1 MLDSNKLM
9 RNHMPKNR
17 NFRPLNVKSD
27 THRTKILTRV
37 GSKLNT
43 GKNTLKEIR
52 ESLLMSKSELA
63 REANVSPITIS
74 RIEEGMP
81 CRMETKRKILLALG
95 YSLSDA
101 KKIFNE

>member
-1 MLDSNKLM
+1 MSVRWPPNFPLAA
-9 RNHMPKNR
+9 RAANHSTLRISRRRAMAKN
-17 NFRPLNVKSD
+17 S
-27 THRTKILTRV
+27 
-37 GSKLNT
+37 
-43 GKNTLKEIR
+43 LKKVR

-63 REANVSPITIS
+63 REANISPITIT
-74 RIEEGMP
+74 RIEQGMP

>member
-1 MLDSNKLM
+1 MELTKPIIREKHQVKNADINYKTLVDRKLDM
-9 RNHMPKNR
+9 AKN
-17 NFRPLNVKSD
+17 S
-27 THRTKILTRV
+27 
-37 GSKLNT
+37 
-43 GKNTLKEIR
+43 LKKIR

-63 REANVSPITIS
+63 REANVSSITIT
-74 RIEEGMP
+74 RIEEGKP

>member
-1 MLDSNKLM
+1 MAFGSDNN
-9 RNHMPKNR
+9 RIKN
-17 NFRPLNVKSD
+17 
-27 THRTKILTRV
+27 LTRV
-37 GSKLNT
+37 GIKLNT
-43 GKNTLKEIR
+43 EKNRLKKVR

-63 REANVSPITIS
+63 REANVSPITIT
-74 RIEEGMP
+74 RIEEGKP